1 MDTEL
6 LRIKIKKYLS
16 QYEYLSNEY
25 EETQYLFEK
34 YKKEFYNECPKKIIT
49 NDDKNSEDS
58 TSNANNTDPNTK
70 EDSTNTT
77 NSTNTNDSED
87 ILNDTQSYITKLI
100 SKLYKKLC
108 LKTHPDKDKSN
119 TYNKYFEEV
128 SKAYNTKDF
137 LKLLLLSREL
147 NINTDNIYQE
157 DINNPDINQHTSS
170 ENEQTYTSLFEKSI
184 NDMNEKIKTIKSTLA
199 WNWALSNPEQKQ
211 QLRER
216 YLF

>member
-16 QYEYLSNEY
+16 QYEYVSNDY

-34 YKKEFYNECPKKIIT
+34 YKKEFYNECPKKIT
-49 NDDKNSEDS
+49 PNDDKNPDDLPS
-58 TSNANNTDPNTK
+58 NTK
-70 EDSTNTT
+70 NSDNIESNEKEDTKNA
-77 NSTNTNDSED
+77 TNDSEK
-87 ILNDTQSYITKLI
+87 QSYITKI
-100 SKLYKKLC
+100 ICKLYKKLC

-137 LKLLLLSREL
+137 LKMLLLSREL

-157 DINNPDINQHTSS
+157 EINNTDINNSS
-170 ENEQTYTSLFEKSI
+170 FETEQAYTLLFEKSI
-184 NDMNEKIKTIKSTLA
+184 NDINEKIKTIKSTLA

-216 YLF
+216 FLF